1 MQFLNSKGILEE
13 GEPLSDV
20 QIAQRK
26 AIIDYLHVRLC
37 SGYAH
42 SDYSRRTDGAPNC
55 EALANF
61 FITKFDLTA
70 KPDLDLKRE
79 AEKFGAQ
86 LEIEQPPAHAA
97 SSEDDL
103 PL

>member
-13 GEPLSDV
+13 GEPLDNI

-37 SGYAH
+37 GYAH
-42 SDYSRRTDGAPNC
+42 SDYSRRTDGTPDC
-55 EALANF
+55 EAIANF

-70 KPDLDLKRE
+70 KPNLDLKRE
-79 AEKFGAQ
+79 TEKYGAQ
-86 LEIEQPPAHAA
+86 SSIEQPPVLAA
-97 SSEDDL
+97 STDDDL